1 MIRLAF
7 RLLGLILLAG
17 AFTALIIDGTRTIAG
32 GGLSMTPFGETLL
45 WVAPKFSSLQ
55 PQIEHFN
62 SYLWNPVTITLLRLP
77 TFAIAGIIGFLA
89 LALSQK
95 KRATIGYSSR
105 D

>member
-32 GGLSMTPFGETLL
+32 GSLSMTPFGEALI
-45 WVAPKFSSLQ
+45 WVVPKWPSLQ

-62 SYLWNPVTITLLRLP
+62 SYLWDPMIVTLFRLP
-77 TFAIAGIIGFLA
+77 TFTIAGIIGFLA
-89 LALSQK
+89 LALSRK
-95 KRATIGYSSR
+95 KRARIGYSSR